1 MHTATDWAAVWKN
14 SPAASPALISLYQ
27 RIDGF
32 IMIALLSGELAY
44 KTLDHVIVDVG
55 GVGYRVVVPLSTYYG
70 LPDAGQIR
78 LHIYT
83 HVKEDAIHLFGFLS
97 SEEKDMFILLL
108 SISGV
113 GPKLAANILS
123 NIPADQLRKALAEA
137 DKKRLAA
144 VPGIGK
150 KTAERLVLELQ
161 EKVAKMIEATG
172 AEHSQSPEES
182 PASPQEDALSALVNL
197 GYKENQARRALKSM
211 DISSDTSLEDVLKS
225 ALKILV
231 K

>member
-1 MHTATDWAAVWKN
+1 MHTATGWAAVWKN
-14 SPAASPALISLYQ
+14 SPAASSALISLYQ

-32 IMIALLSGELAY
+32 NMIALLSGELAH
-44 KTLDHVIVDVG
+44 KSLDHVIVDVG
-55 GVGYRVVVPLSTYYG
+55 GVGYRVVVPLSTYYV
-70 LPDAGQIR
+70 LPDTGPVR
-78 LHIYT
+78 LHVYT

-97 SEEKDMFILLL
+97 SEEKEMFILLL

-123 NIPADQLRKALAEA
+123 NIPADQLRTALAGA

-161 EKVAKMIEATG
+161 EKVAKILEATG
-172 AEHSQSPEES
+172 AAPDQAPAES
-182 PASPQEDALSALVNL
+182 SASPREDALSALVNL
-197 GYKENQARRALKSM
+197 GYKESQAQKVLKSM
-211 DISSDTSLEDVLKS
+211 DIPAGSSLEEVLKG